1 MTFYEELGVG
11 PTANVLE
18 IRQAYRLLARLVH
31 PDRQQDPNCKQL
43 AEDQM
48 KRLNEIL
55 ATLSNPEKR
64 KDYDI
69 KLKAAKAL
77 QAIQFEL
84 CPPEPIGRQIWQL
97 TAQYGAWGVTAV
109 LAVLCLVLLTLS
121 PSTTP
126 DTASGGKPSAPRISP
141 ANPEKRENAPS
152 RAEADDPPQPNLEST
167 ESIGSIGSKSLSTP
181 ANYSRGQGRSTLSI
195 QPQTKSSMP
204 MASQSESVQ
213 PVPVD
218 PAAQASQPTRSPA
231 PPPAKIAQATFAGN
245 WFFAPHVNEN
255 NDSGLYPP
263 EYIELL
269 LSETNGVLLGHF
281 RARYHVPDRAVFPEV
296 AFQIEGRG
304 GQETSVH
311 VGWKSAN
318 GAKGEANLKLLTSN
332 TLEMNWWA
340 TTLSKQQGLVS
351 GTAVLIKRLER

>member
-11 PTANVLE
+11 PAANVLE

-55 ATLSNPEKR
+55 GTLSNPEKR
-64 KDYDI
+64 KDYDT
-69 KLKAAKAL
+69 KLKTAKAL

-97 TAQYGAWGVTAV
+97 IAQYGAWGVTAV
-109 LAVLCLVLLTLS
+109 LAVLCLVLLTLT
-121 PSTTP
+121 PSTSP
-126 DTASGGKPSAPRISP
+126 DAASSVKPAARGPSP
-141 ANPEKRENAPS
+141 ATSEKLENVPS
-152 RAEADDPPQPNLEST
+152 HAEDQPQPNLQPSESQ
-167 ESIGSIGSKSLSTP
+167 GAKALNTP
-181 ANYSRGQGRSTLSI
+181 ANFWRGQSRSTFSV
-195 QPQTKSSMP
+195 QPPTKSSMP
-204 MASQSESVQ
+204 MASQSEIVQ
-213 PVPVD
+213 PLQVD
-218 PAAQASQPTRSPA
+218 PAAQTSQTTLSAA
-231 PPPAKIAQATFAGN
+231 PPPVKLAQATFAGN
-245 WFFAPHVNEN
+245 WFFAPNINEN
-255 NDSGLYPP
+255 QDSGLYPP

-269 LSETNGVLLGHF
+269 LSETDGVLMGHF

-304 GQETSVH
+304 GHETSIH

-318 GAKGEANLKLLTSN
+318 GAKGEANLKLLTANS
-332 TLEMNWWA
+332 LEMNWWA
-340 TTLSKQQGLVS
+340 TTLSRQQGLVS